1 MIIKDLLHSF
11 LWFILNNTYKYWP
24 DSLWL
29 KVLYRAKL
37 HRNLNLKTPVRFTEK
52 LNWLKLHDHNP
63 LYTRLVDKY
72 DVKQY
77 IKEKLGEQ
85 MVIPSYGVWEHFD
98 DIDFDKLPNQ
108 FVLKCTHDSGRF
120 CICRDKAVFDVEGAR
135 KKLET
140 SLRNNFFWWT
150 REWPYKSV
158 KPRILAEKFMVDD
171 GSDAL
176 TDYKFFCFN
185 GVPKMMYISKDV
197 SADPRTDFFDMEW
210 NHLPLRMKDANADIQ
225 PQKPELFEEMKD
237 IAITLSKG
245 IPHVRVDLYVINGNI
260 YFGEM
265 TFFHNSGIFSITP
278 DEWDYKIGEWLD
290 IDIYKNINI
299 KA

>member
-72 DVKQY
+72 EVKQY

-150 REWPYKSV
+150 REWPYKNV
-158 KPRILAEKFMVDD
+158 KPRIIAEKYMED
-171 GSDAL
+171 GENDVL

-185 GVPKMMYISKDV
+185 GIPKMMYISKDV
-197 SADPRTDFFDMEW
+197 SIDPRTDFFDMEW
-210 NHLPLRMKDANADIQ
+210 NHLPFRLKDPNADIV
-225 PQKPELFEEMKD
+225 PEKPSLFEEMKE
-237 IAITLSKG
+237 IACKLSSG
-245 IPHVRVDLYVINGNI
+245 IPHVRVDLYVINNHI

-265 TFFHNSGIFSITP
+265 TFFHNSGIFSVTP
-278 DEWDYKIGEWLD
+278 DEWDYKIGDWLD
-290 IDIYKNINI
+290 LGTCKNG
-299 KA
+299 